1 MLEDGSA
8 PMSLP
13 HFPSHAHKGVT
24 VKLSRRTTAVAAI
37 AGAAAFALIATGCS
51 AGGGTSAAETTKPI
65 TLTLATFN
73 NFGYDDALLAEYHK
87 LHPNITVVQNKAATS
102 DAAQTNLFTKLA
114 AGSGLGD
121 VEAVDGDWM
130 PKVRKYGNKFVDL
143 ASADNK
149 GRYSSWKT
157 AGGTAD
163 GKQIGLGT
171 DIGPEAICYRSDL
184 FAKAGL
190 PTDPDAV
197 SKLLT
202 GDWNTYYAAG
212 KTFADAKTGAAW
224 FDSAGATFQ
233 GLANQYK
240 NFFEKSDGTVVAAT
254 NPDVKAAFESVLK
267 ASSTQSSHLTQW
279 SNDWSAGMANG
290 AYATMLC
297 PAWMLGVIQGDTP
310 KATDWKIANVFPN
323 GGGNW
328 GGSFLLVPTQGKHTA
343 EAKALVDW
351 ITAPAQQIKAF
362 KVAGTF
368 PSQVAAYTD
377 PTLTGATNA
386 FFNNAAI
393 GKIYID
399 RANAVK
405 VTPFKG
411 TQYGSIMTAVQ
422 NGLTRVETGTQSVSD
437 SWTQVVTATHA

>member
-1 MLEDGSA
+1 MLVSA
-8 PMSLP
+8 RPLLA
-13 HFPSHAHKGVT
+13 HAHKGVT

-51 AGGGTSAAETTKPI
+51 SGGTGATASNKPI

-73 NFGYDDALLAEYHK
+73 NFGYNDALLAEYHT

-121 VEAVDGDWM
+121 IEAVDGDWM
-130 PKVRKYGNKFVDL
+130 PKVKQYASKFVDL

-157 AGGTAD
+157 AGGTAG

-190 PTDPDAV
+190 PTDPAAV
-197 SKLLT
+197 ATLLT
-202 GDWNTYYAAG
+202 GDWNTYYSVG
-212 KTFADAKTGAAW
+212 ETFTAAKTGAAW

-233 GLANQYK
+233 GLANQYQNFYEK
-240 NFFEKSDGTVVAAT
+240 NDGTVIAAT

-267 ASSTQSSHLTQW
+267 ASATESSHLSEW
-279 SNDWSAGMANG
+279 STDWASGMANG
-290 AYATMLC
+290 AFATMLC
-297 PAWMLGVIQGDTP
+297 PAWMLGVIQGDSP
-310 KATDWKIANVFPN
+310 KVSDWKIANVFPN

-328 GGSFLLVPTQGKHTA
+328 GGSYLLVPTQGKHTA
-343 EAKALVDW
+343 EAKALADW

-362 KVAGTF
+362 KVAGNF

-377 PTLTGATNA
+377 PALTTATNP
-386 FFNNAAI
+386 FFNDAPI
-393 GKIYID
+393 GKIFID

-411 TQYGSIMTAVQ
+411 VKYGAINTAVQ

-437 SWTQVVTATHA
+437 SWNQVVTDIKALG